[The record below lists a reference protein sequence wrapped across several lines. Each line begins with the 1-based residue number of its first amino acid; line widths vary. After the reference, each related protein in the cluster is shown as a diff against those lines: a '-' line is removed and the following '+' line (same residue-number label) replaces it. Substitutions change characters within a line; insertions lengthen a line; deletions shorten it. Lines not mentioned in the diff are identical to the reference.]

1 MKKVLLLL
9 ITLIA
14 LLSVPQTAEAWGWMK
29 IRGNFDGW
37 SEAGATLTVD
47 PNDDAHYTGTFT
59 VAPDKIA
66 TLKSDGLWFR
76 LVEQYTNNVGPT
88 ANGTVY
94 TLGRGRKTVILRIAG
109 L

>member
-59 VAPDKIA
+59 VAPV
-66 TLKSDGLWFR
+66 TRER
-76 LVEQYTNNVGPT
+76 LP
-88 ANGTVY
+88 
-94 TLGRGRKTVILRIAG
+94 
-109 L
+109 